1 MLGNQPVRHGVM
13 FAIVPM
19 LPRLGFNFPLS
30 LAEGFFHC
38 LAASRQVAVLVGMG
52 LVLCRVV
59 PEASRR

>member
-19 LPRLGFNFPLS
+19 LPRWGFDFPLS

-38 LAASRQVAVLVGMG
+38 LAASSSGG
-52 LVLCRVV
+52 S
-59 PEASRR
+59 ASRDGSRALSRGS